1 MRDDVRA
8 LPARPHPPHPAPPK
22 TRRLP
27 GRVRCD
33 VRTGPPRGN
42 PPVPAT
48 RTTLRRSIAAAAALP
63 LLAVALTACGYG
75 SEATKDDK
83 VAPAAKGEKLSAD
96 TVKVGYFQNLT
107 HATALVGDQEGLI

>member
-1 MRDDVRA
+1 MSA
-8 LPARPHPPHPAPPK
+8 ARP
-22 TRRLP
+22 L
-27 GRVRCD
+27 
-33 VRTGPPRGN
+33 
-42 PPVPAT
+42 
-48 RTTLRRSIAAAAALP
+48 TTLRTAAVIAVLP
-63 LLAVALTACGYG
+63 LLLTACGYG